1 MKWHLKW
8 GLLMPKDKNKPY
20 DVGYGKPPQD
30 TRFKP
35 GQSGN
40 PKGKPKGAK
49 NLATIVDNAI
59 NEKVVVIENGRR
71 RKRSKMEVAITQLTN
86 KAATGDQKALTLL
99 LPLVQII
106 EGRAEA
112 DAAST
117 PINTDVDDQ
126 VMVHIMERVRQSDLQ
141 ERENQHQQTKNIAT
155 NKEKE
160 S

>member
-1 MKWHLKW
+1 
-8 GLLMPKDKNKPY
+8 MPKDKNKSY
-20 DVGYGKPPQD
+20 DIGYGKPPQD

-49 NLATIVDNAI
+49 NLATIVNNAI

-71 RKRSKMEVAITQLTN
+71 RKRSKMEVAITQLIN

-106 EGRAEA
+106 DSRAEA
-112 DAAST
+112 DAVTT
-117 PINTDVDDQ
+117 PILAEADEL
-126 VMVHIMERVRQSDLQ
+126 VMSHIKERYRQGVLQ
-141 ERENQHQQTKNIAT
+141 EMADQHQQTKTIVT
-155 NKEKE
+155 GTEEE